1 MPAVTDFTEIWFSDI
16 GNISAFIARYR

>member
-1 MPAVTDFTEIWFSDI
+1 MPTVTDFTEIWFSDI